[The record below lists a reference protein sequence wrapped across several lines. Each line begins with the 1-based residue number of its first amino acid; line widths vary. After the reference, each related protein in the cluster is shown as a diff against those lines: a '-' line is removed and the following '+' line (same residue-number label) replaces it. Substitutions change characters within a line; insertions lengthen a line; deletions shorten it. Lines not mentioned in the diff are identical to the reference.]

1 VSRGLPGFT
10 VVGLPDAS
18 GRESRERVRA
28 ALLSSDL
35 SWPMQRITVNLA
47 PAGVRKAGSG
57 LELAIA
63 VALLCA
69 NDELPPSTLEG
80 LALVGELA
88 LDGSVRPVPG
98 TLALVDA
105 LAHAGVE
112 RVVVPA
118 ANAGEAELVPGI
130 EVRVARSLG
139 ELRACLKG
147 EAEWPD
153 PPAAAHGGD
162 VAAVE
167 ADPVDLADVRGLAQA
182 RLALAA
188 AVAGSHHALLVGPP
202 GAGKTM
208 LARRV
213 PTIFPPLTRTE
224 ALEVTRIH
232 SAAGVHTGGGLAAQ
246 RPFRAPHHT
255 ASVAA
260 LVGGG
265 SPRPKPGE
273 ITLAHHGVLFLDE
286 LAEFRPAVLDGL
298 RQPLE
303 DGAVHISR
311 AAVSLRFPA
320 RFLLIA
326 CCNPCPCG
334 LELVRCRC
342 SDVQRTR
349 YRRRLSAPLLD
360 RFDLRLAVG
369 STDASAPRGAASHV
383 VREQIVGAVERQR
396 ARFEGLPWS
405 RNAEVPAPAL
415 DRFVPLSAS
424 TAALWAEICRER
436 MLTGRGAARIHRVA
450 RTLADLDDR
459 GAITDADVYTA
470 AALREDVL

>member
-1 VSRGLPGFT
+1 
-10 VVGLPDAS
+10 
-18 GRESRERVRA
+18 
-28 ALLSSDL
+28 
-35 SWPMQRITVNLA
+35 
-47 PAGVRKAGSG
+47 
-57 LELAIA
+57 
-63 VALLCA
+63 
-69 NDELPPSTLEG
+69 
-80 LALVGELA
+80 
-88 LDGSVRPVPG
+88 
-98 TLALVDA
+98 
-105 LAHAGVE
+105 
-112 RVVVPA
+112 
-118 ANAGEAELVPGI
+118 
-130 EVRVARSLG
+130 
-139 ELRACLKG
+139 
-147 EAEWPD
+147 
-153 PPAAAHGGD
+153 
-162 VAAVE
+162 
-167 ADPVDLADVRGLAQA
+167 
-182 RLALAA
+182 
-188 AVAGSHHALLVGPP
+188 
-202 GAGKTM
+202 
-208 LARRV
+208 
-213 PTIFPPLTRTE
+213 
-224 ALEVTRIH
+224 
-232 SAAGVHTGGGLAAQ
+232 
-246 RPFRAPHHT
+246 
-255 ASVAA
+255 
-260 LVGGG
+260 VGGG